1 MKSEVK
7 NKLYNIV
14 TFTTIVL
21 FLFVVSSCGTSKK
34 GGVMPDNVTVK
45 ELKKMPSLNNRLEH
59 LSSKVKLSAKIGGK
73 DFSVNGNIKIKRGE
87 GLQISINALGGLIEV
102 ARIEMSPEK
111 MLLIYRL
118 GREYAEVR
126 YNDIEAL
133 DRLGISY
140 PMLEAIL
147 LNELFYPNERS
158 LEKSLSKMSVTV
170 ANGEILL
177 STARE
182 RGMKYSFIIEQ
193 NSGCLQLT
201 QGDYENKINVNC
213 NYSDFV
219 ETDVRLFPRRIRLS
233 VASSMLELRLTN
245 PKTDNFRLNRTTEL
259 SSYKKVDI
267 STLLKGIKF

>member
-34 GGVMPDNVTVK
+34 GGVMPGNVTVK

>member
-1 MKSEVK
+1 
-7 NKLYNIV
+7 
-14 TFTTIVL
+14 
-21 FLFVVSSCGTSKK
+21 
-34 GGVMPDNVTVK
+34 
-45 ELKKMPSLNNRLEH
+45 
-59 LSSKVKLSAKIGGK
+59 
-73 DFSVNGNIKIKRGE
+73 
-87 GLQISINALGGLIEV
+87 
-102 ARIEMSPEK
+102 
-111 MLLIYRL
+111 
-118 GREYAEVR
+118 
-126 YNDIEAL
+126 
-133 DRLGISY
+133 
-140 PMLEAIL
+140 
-147 LNELFYPNERS
+147 
-158 LEKSLSKMSVTV
+158 MSVTV